1 MRVMRRY
8 GANSVIAAFI
18 VAVAVVWL
26 IPIVVVVFAG
36 LKSQEDYSSSGLFD
50 LPTEIAWSNF
60 EMFFGGINI
69 LQKVGNSFI
78 ISGGALLVSILI
90 AFPVAFAV
98 SVGRHRLRKVVIAI
112 SVLIF
117 LLPLESVAYPIYLFA
132 KMIGMYGNII
142 FLIIPLGIFGS
153 AFAIFLF
160 ANVMN
165 HIPRELAEAAEIDGA
180 TRFQLMTR
188 VMIPLMW
195 PTVLTVALLLFVTN
209 WNEYLLTLLLL
220 PDSATQTVP
229 LAVSAVNFG
238 QFGGAPGQLIA
249 AASALAA
256 LPSLLVFFIFQRA
269 LVRGITAGLQ

>member
-8 GANSVIAAFI
+8 GANTVIAAFI

-26 IPIVVVVFAG
+26 IPVVVVVLAG

-78 ISGGALLVSILI
+78 ISGGALLVSIVI

-98 SVGRHRLRKVVIAI
+98 SVGRHRLRKVVIAV

-195 PTVLTVALLLFVTN
+195 PTILTVALLLFVTN
-209 WNEYLLTLLLL
+209 WNEYLLTLLIILL
-220 PDSATQTVP
+220 WLYLHRRFLFKSRC
-229 LAVSAVNFG
+229 S
-238 QFGGAPGQLIA
+238 
-249 AASALAA
+249 
-256 LPSLLVFFIFQRA
+256 
-269 LVRGITAGLQ
+269 

>member
-18 VAVAVVWL
+18 VAIAVVWL
-26 IPIVVVVFAG
+26 IPVVVVVLAG

>member
-8 GANSVIAAFI
+8 GANSVVAAFI

-160 ANVMN
+160 ANVMS

>member
-8 GANSVIAAFI
+8 GANTVIAAFI

-26 IPIVVVVFAG
+26 IPVVVVVLAG

-78 ISGGALLVSILI
+78 ISGGALLVSIVI

-98 SVGRHRLRKVVIAI
+98 SVGRHRLRKVVIAV

-188 VMIPLMW
+188 VIIPLMW

>member
-8 GANSVIAAFI
+8 GANTVIAAFI

-26 IPIVVVVFAG
+26 IPVVVVVLAG

-50 LPTEIAWSNF
+50 LPVEIAWSNF

-78 ISGGALLVSILI
+78 ISGGALLVSIVI

-98 SVGRHRLRKVVIAI
+98 SVGRHRLRKVVIAV

-195 PTVLTVALLLFVTN
+195 PTILTVALLLFVTN

>member
-8 GANSVIAAFI
+8 GANTVIAAFI

-26 IPIVVVVFAG
+26 IPVVVVVLAG

-78 ISGGALLVSILI
+78 ISGGALLVSIVI

-98 SVGRHRLRKVVIAI
+98 SVGRHRLRKVVIAV

-195 PTVLTVALLLFVTN
+195 PTILTVALLLFVTN

>member
-8 GANSVIAAFI
+8 GANTVIAAFI

-26 IPIVVVVFAG
+26 IPVVVVVLAG

-78 ISGGALLVSILI
+78 ISGGALLVSIVI

-98 SVGRHRLRKVVIAI
+98 SVGRHRLRKVVIAV

-220 PDSATQTVP
+220 PDSVTQTVP